1 MGTRKYGGKQS
12 SKRKGT
18 RRSSRLA
25 KQKIVVGKIYADW
38 CGHCKSLNGEWKKLK
53 KMIKLGRGRDLKNST
68 FEFVEL
74 GDTPKNQEKVLL
86 STIYSKI
93 STQIVSPMETKC
105 WLSTEDTLLYLKYV
119 ITSLNII
126 PVIEPPKKCFH
137 GLHLNVPFR
146 MYIR

>member
-25 KQKIVVGKIYADW
+25 KQKVVVGKIYADW

-74 GDTPKNQEKVLL
+74 GDTPKNQEKGITVDYLL
-86 STIYSKI
+86 ENFNAKHFPNGDQMLALDGGYPTVFKVCNNKLEYYSGNRTAKEMF
-93 STQIVSPMETKC
+93 SWFTSKCPVS
-105 WLSTEDTLLYLKYV
+105 YAY
-119 ITSLNII
+119 
-126 PVIEPPKKCFH
+126 
-137 GLHLNVPFR
+137 
-146 MYIR
+146 